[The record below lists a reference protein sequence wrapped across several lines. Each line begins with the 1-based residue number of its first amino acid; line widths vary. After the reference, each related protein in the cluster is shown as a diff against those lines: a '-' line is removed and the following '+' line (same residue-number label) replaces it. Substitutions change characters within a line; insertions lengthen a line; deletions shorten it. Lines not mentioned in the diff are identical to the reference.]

1 MNDLSKDIQAFLQQV
16 VLQSEQLI
24 DASVDMLDQTLTQ
37 IEREVD
43 EYVDPLVKEIEQ
55 GLDEILDPIVVD
67 LIAFEHEL
75 EELALPLT
83 QRLYPL
89 FDQQPACV
97 GCRHYHGK
105 TYGEA
110 FLVCGMHPYG
120 APMDSCPDWE
130 SC

>member
-1 MNDLSKDIQAFLQQV
+1 MNDLPKDLQEFFEQV

-24 DASVDMLDQTLTQ
+24 DTSTEILDQTFTK
-37 IEREVD
+37 V
-43 EYVDPLVKEIEQ
+43 EQ
-55 GLDEILDPIVVD
+55 GLEDYLEPIVVEMEKGLDDLLDPILVD
-67 LIAFEHEL
+67 IVAFEHTL
-75 EELALPLT
+75 EELASPLT

-105 TYGEA
+105 TYGET

-120 APMDSCPDWE
+120 APSSSCPDWE

>member
-1 MNDLSKDIQAFLQQV
+1 MADLSRDIQACLQQI
-16 VLQSEQLI
+16 LHQSEQMF
-24 DASVDMLDQTLTQ
+24 DASVDMLDQTLSQ
-37 IEREVD
+37 IEQGVE
-43 EYVDPLVKEIEQ
+43 EYVEPIVKEIEQ
-55 GLDEILDPIVVD
+55 GLDEVLDPIIVD

-75 EELALPLT
+75 EEMASPLT

-97 GCRHYHGK
+97 GCRHYYGK
-105 TYGEA
+105 TYGET

-120 APMDSCPDWE
+120 ASTNSCPDWE